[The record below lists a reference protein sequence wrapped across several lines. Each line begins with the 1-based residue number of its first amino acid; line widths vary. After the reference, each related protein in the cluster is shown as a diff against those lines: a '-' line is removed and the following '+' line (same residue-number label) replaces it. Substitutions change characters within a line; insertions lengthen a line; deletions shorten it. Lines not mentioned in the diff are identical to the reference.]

1 MLGSKLTV
9 HDFRV
14 EQVVWGVAGAIAG
27 AILGI
32 GLNAGQGRGSVLAV
46 LLLSLTGVFGGVLG
60 RDWRLTAQVRHR
72 EERMLAE
79 LPVIA
84 ELLALAVTAGEAPA
98 AALTRVCGICQGE
111 VARELQEALSEVRS
125 GASLPAALDQIAER
139 TSLAPLARFLD
150 GIVIALERGTPLA
163 DVLRAQ
169 AGDAREAGKR
179 ALLTTGG
186 RREVAMMLPVV
197 FLILPITVVFA
208 LYPGLINIS
217 ILTR

>member
-1 MLGSKLTV
+1 LAAHRPGSAPRGT
-9 HDFRV
+9 DARR
-14 EQVVWGVAGAIAG
+14 IASD
-27 AILGI
+27 
-32 GLNAGQGRGSVLAV
+32 R
-46 LLLSLTGVFGGVLG
+46 
-60 RDWRLTAQVRHR
+60 RTARPRRHR
-72 EERMLAE
+72 RR
-79 LPVIA
+79 
-84 ELLALAVTAGEAPA
+84 G
-98 AALTRVCGICQGE
+98 TRGGE